1 MFGSRR
7 VLAIVAAALVLAA
20 ACGGSASPAP
30 PAAAPTLA
38 PPSAVS
44 SILASGP
51 LAAIPTGALFVNVL
65 DLPQAA
71 GGVIK
76 HAHLPGFV
84 YAVSGTP
91 EMDADGA
98 PAIMIQ
104 PGNAAFIGAGVMHS
118 HINPGT
124 SGTDWW
130 FVALRPAASRPLA
143 TIVAG
148 QKELYTTPD
157 LTTIAAGS
165 YTETLTDSRL
175 AAKGIDRQ
183 AGPDGLVPLDVD
195 VRVMVRGGRRVRD
208 LVGERHGRL
217 PAFQGVGLRDRLA
230 LAVPARQL
238 PEAFRDRGLGQQV
251 FAFRHGHPAILASL
265 NTCE

>member
-98 PAIMIQ
+98 AAMMIQ

-124 SGTDWW
+124 SGNDWW

-157 LTTIAAGS
+157 LTTIATGS

-183 AGPDGLVPLDVD
+183 AGPVIRVLYVIEGDVTVSGDAGMVSTASAGQGLYS
-195 VRVMVRGGRRVRD
+195 
-208 LVGERHGRL
+208 L
-217 PAFQGVGLRDRLA
+217 PG
-230 LAVPARQL
+230 
-238 PEAFRDRGLGQQV
+238 
-251 FAFRHGHPAILASL
+251 ASL
-265 NTCE
+265 VLTAGPGGAHYLTFTMTPTVN

>member
-1 MFGSRR
+1 MFRSRR
-7 VLAIVAAALVLAA
+7 VGLIVAATLILAA

-30 PAAAPTLA
+30 STATPSAAPSVT
-38 PPSAVS
+38 SN
-44 SILASGP
+44 ILASGP
-51 LAAIPTGALFVNVL
+51 LASIPAGALFVNYL

-91 EMDADGA
+91 EMDVDGA
-98 PAIMIQ
+98 APTMIQ
-104 PGNAAFIGAGVMHS
+104 PGNAAFIGSGVMHS

-124 SGTDWW
+124 SGNDWW

-157 LTTIAAGS
+157 LTTVATGT
-165 YTETLTDSRL
+165 YTETLIDSRL
-175 AAKGIDRQ
+175 PATGIDRQ
-183 AGPDGLVPLDVD
+183 SGPSMRVLYVIEGDITVSGDAGMVSTASAGQGLYSLPGANLVLTAGA
-195 VRVMVRGGRRVRD
+195 RGAHYITFTMTPTG
-208 LVGERHGRL
+208 
-217 PAFQGVGLRDRLA
+217 
-230 LAVPARQL
+230 
-238 PEAFRDRGLGQQV
+238 
-251 FAFRHGHPAILASL
+251 
-265 NTCE
+265 N

>member
-7 VLAIVAAALVLAA
+7 IGGIVAATLILAA
-20 ACGGSASPAP
+20 ACGGAATPAP
-30 PAAAPTLA
+30 PTAAPSA
-38 PPSAVS
+38 PPPSVVS

-51 LAAIPTGALFVNVL
+51 LASIPAGALFVNVL
-65 DLPQAA
+65 DLPQTA

-84 YAVSGTP
+84 YAVQGTA

-98 PAIMIQ
+98 APAMIQ

-118 HINPGT
+118 HVNPGT
-124 SGTDWW
+124 SGNDWW

-157 LTTIAAGS
+157 LTTVATGS

-175 AAKGIDRQ
+175 PAKGVDRQ
-183 AGPDGLVPLDVD
+183 AGPSIRVLYVIAGDVTVSGDAGMTSTASAGQGLYSLP
-195 VRVMVRGGRRVRD
+195 GAN
-208 LVGERHGRL
+208 LVLTAG
-217 PAFQGVGLRDRLA
+217 
-230 LAVPARQL
+230 
-238 PEAFRDRGLGQQV
+238 
-251 FAFRHGHPAILASL
+251 ASGAHYITFTMTPTG
-265 NTCE
+265 N

>member
-7 VLAIVAAALVLAA
+7 TLALVAATLILAA

-30 PAAAPTLA
+30 AAAAPTPP
-38 PPSAVS
+38 PPSVVS

-51 LAAIPTGALFVNVL
+51 LAAIPPGALFVNVL

-98 PAIMIQ
+98 AAMMIQ

-124 SGTDWW
+124 SGNDWW

-183 AGPDGLVPLDVD
+183 AGPVIRVLYVIEGDVTVSGDAGMVSTASAGQGLYS
-195 VRVMVRGGRRVRD
+195 
-208 LVGERHGRL
+208 L
-217 PAFQGVGLRDRLA
+217 PG
-230 LAVPARQL
+230 
-238 PEAFRDRGLGQQV
+238 
-251 FAFRHGHPAILASL
+251 ASL
-265 NTCE
+265 VLTAGPGGAHYLTFTMTPTVN

>member
-7 VLAIVAAALVLAA
+7 IGGIVAASLILAA
-20 ACGGSASPAP
+20 ACGGSAAP
-30 PAAAPTLA
+30 VQPAAVPSAA
-38 PPSAVS
+38 PPSVVS

-51 LAAIPTGALFVNVL
+51 LGSIPAGALFVNVL

-84 YAVSGTP
+84 YAVSGTA

-98 PAIMIQ
+98 APAMIQ

-124 SGTDWW
+124 SGNDWW

-157 LTTIAAGS
+157 LTTIATGS

-183 AGPDGLVPLDVD
+183 AGQAIRVLYVIDGDVTVSGD
-195 VRVMVRGGRRVRD
+195 AGMVSTAAAGQGLYSLPGANLILTAGPGGAHY
-208 LVGERHGRL
+208 LTFTMTPTG
-217 PAFQGVGLRDRLA
+217 
-230 LAVPARQL
+230 
-238 PEAFRDRGLGQQV
+238 
-251 FAFRHGHPAILASL
+251 
-265 NTCE
+265 N